1 MEFKMTLTSNSAIDF
16 IALGKASGTDIQEM
30 IASDDFSDYFREY
43 LSEKVVEIEFTKKDG
58 TTRKMTCTRNF
69 GSIPADKHPKG
80 TGHSVTGTTIQ
91 AFDTEIQEWRSF
103 NTESL
108 TRINWQ

>member
-1 MEFKMTLTSNSAIDF
+1 MTLTSNSAIDF
-16 IALGKASGTDIQEM
+16 IALGNVSGNLSEIV
-30 IASDDFSDYFREY
+30 ASDDFADWFKEY

-58 TTRKMTCTRNF
+58 TTRKMLATRNF
-69 GSIPADKHPKG
+69 ASIPTDKHPKG
-80 TGHSVTGTTIQ
+80 TGSTVKSTTIQ

>member
-1 MEFKMTLTSNSAIDF
+1 MTLTSNSAIDF

-30 IASDDFSDYFREY
+30 IASEDFAEYFREY

-58 TTRKMTCTRNF
+58 TTRKMTCTRDI
-69 GSIPADKHPKG
+69 GKIPVEKHPNG
-80 TGHSVTGTTIQ
+80 NGPSVKSTTIQ
-91 AFDTEIQEWRSF
+91 AFDTDIGEWRSF

>member
-1 MEFKMTLTSNSAIDF
+1 MTLTSNSAIDF
-16 IALGKASGTDIQEM
+16 IAIGNITGNLNEIVASE
-30 IASDDFSDYFREY
+30 DFADWFKEY

-58 TTRKMTCTRNF
+58 TTRKMLATRDI
-69 GSIPADKHPKG
+69 GKIPVEMHPKG
-80 TGHSVTGTTIQ
+80 TGSTVKTTTIQ

>member
-1 MEFKMTLTSNSAIDF
+1 MTLTSNSAIDF
-16 IALGKASGTDIQEM
+16 IALGKASGAGIQEM
-30 IASDDFSDYFREY
+30 IASDDFAEYFREY
-43 LSEKVVEIEFTKKDG
+43 LTEKVVEIEFTKKDG

-69 GSIPADKHPKG
+69 GLIPLEKHPKG
-80 TGHSVTGTTIQ
+80 TGHSIVGTTIQ
-91 AFDTEIQEWRSF
+91 AFDTDIGEWRSF

>member
-1 MEFKMTLTSNSAIDF
+1 MTLTSNSAIDF

-30 IASDDFSDYFREY
+30 IASDEFAEWFKGY
-43 LSEKVVEIEFTKKDG
+43 LDENVVEIEFTKKDG
-58 TTRKMTCTRNF
+58 TSRKMKCTRDI
-69 GSIPADKHPKG
+69 GRIPVVAHPSG
-80 TGHSVTGTTIQ
+80 AGHTTKATTIQ
-91 AFDTEIQEWRSF
+91 VYDVEVNGWRSF